1 MILGKIDL
9 QEAAELDFEVEVFGT
24 AEKAS
29 DIRFVIEG
37 EGFDI
42 ICRCQEEKGSI
53 KVRVPKL
60 KGILPAGV
68 YESRLEVI
76 VGGKIF
82 VPLRE
87 SIEFNPLVE
96 FEVKT
101 KGKREIKE
109 GVKVKV
115 TTETTGNVGLNE
127 HINTAMSMGYDVVQ
141 FGDFNVLKRN
151 GMYAGLVSGSG
162 VVKSDKE
169 YGTLHDM
176 VENLSE

>member
-24 AEKAS
+24 AEKTS

-37 EGFDI
+37 EKFDI
-42 ICRCQEEKGSI
+42 VCKCQEEKGSI
-53 KVRVPKL
+53 KVSIPKL
-60 KGILPAGV
+60 KGILPSGV

-82 VPLRE
+82 IPLRE

-96 FEVKT
+96 FDIKP
-101 KGKREIKE
+101 KGKKEVKE

-115 TTETTGNVGLNE
+115 TTEVSQQSKLNE
-127 HINTAMSMGYDVVQ
+127 NIAKATKLGFDVVE
-141 FGDFNVLKRN
+141 FGKFNVMKKD
-151 GMYAGLVSGSG
+151 GMYVGLVSESG
-162 VVKSDKE
+162 IVKTDKE
-169 YGTLHDM
+169 FTTLSEM
-176 VENLSE
+176 VESLTK